1 MITTMTT
8 RVAAVLV
15 LLALAASAT
24 ACASVQP
31 WQRGRLSKTCMQFS
45 PDPALTA
52 FAGHWQESR
61 EGAAGGLGLQ
71 GGGCGCK

>member
-1 MITTMTT
+1 MTPT
-8 RVAAVLV
+8 IRLMLILV
-15 LLALAASAT
+15 LLAAGSSLT
-24 ACASVQP
+24 ACATVQP
-31 WQRGRLSKTCMQFS
+31 WQRSRLAKNSMQFN

>member
-1 MITTMTT
+1 MSRTM
-8 RVAAVLV
+8 RFFGV
-15 LLALAASAT
+15 LALAALGASVS
-24 ACASVQP
+24 ACATVQP
-31 WQRGRLSKTCMQFS
+31 WQRANLAKPCMKFS

>member
-1 MITTMTT
+1 MTRTTST
-8 RVAAVLV
+8 RVLAVL
-15 LLALAASAT
+15 ALVALGASAT
-24 ACASVQP
+24 ACATVQP
-31 WQRGRLSKTCMQFS
+31 WQRGRLAKTCMQFS

>member
-1 MITTMTT
+1 MLFVRGML
-8 RVAAVLV
+8 VLV
-15 LLALAASAT
+15 LLAGAAGVTGCAT
-24 ACASVQP
+24 VQP
-31 WQRGRLSKTCMQFS
+31 WQRSRLANPSMQFN
-45 PDPALTA
+45 PDPALNA

>member
-1 MITTMTT
+1 MTKT
-8 RVAAVLV
+8 SRLIAVLALVAAG
-15 LLALAASAT
+15 AGAT
-24 ACASVQP
+24 GCVTVQP
-31 WQRGRLSKTCMQFS
+31 WQRSKLAKISMQFS
-45 PDPALTA
+45 PDSALTS

>member
-1 MITTMTT
+1 MTT
-8 RVAAVLV
+8 PTRLAAVLV
-15 LLALAASAT
+15 LLLVGVAASGCAT
-24 ACASVQP
+24 VQP
-31 WQRGRLSKTCMQFS
+31 WQRARLAKRHMQFS

>member
-1 MITTMTT
+1 MTAP
-8 RVAAVLV
+8 RALRYVLAVF
-15 LLALAASAT
+15 LLSLAVVST
-24 ACASVQP
+24 GCVTVQP
-31 WQRGRLSKTCMQFS
+31 WQRGRLSRTCMQFS

>member
-1 MITTMTT
+1 MTT
-8 RVAAVLV
+8 TTRMMLMLALMAVGAVLTGC
-15 LLALAASAT
+15 AT
-24 ACASVQP
+24 VQP
-31 WQRGRLSKTCMQFS
+31 WQRGRLAKSCMQFS
-45 PDPALTA
+45 PDPALTS

>member
-1 MITTMTT
+1 MTMTT
-8 RVAAVLV
+8 RVMAGCALV
-15 LLALAASAT
+15 AIGAGLTGCAT
-24 ACASVQP
+24 VQP
-31 WQRGRLSKTCMQFS
+31 WQRGQLAKSVMQFS

-52 FAGHWQESR
+52 FEGHWQEAR